1 MYLIFHMSMRQARA
15 DLSRA
20 QAAGGRGGGL
30 QRAESATLA
39 GQTAGSEGESEEVAE
54 LRRKAAEGAEGARA
68 LAEVRE
74 QLAAAAAARD
84 ALQRQLEEAR
94 ARAAPSKRS
103 EGDKMD
109 QRERLE
115 LQASR
120 LCCSS
125 VLLMGLLL

>member
-1 MYLIFHMSMRQARA
+1 M
-15 DLSRA
+15 
-20 QAAGGRGGGL
+20 
-30 QRAESATLA
+30 
-39 GQTAGSEGESEEVAE
+39 
-54 LRRKAAEGAEGARA
+54 RRKAAEGAEGARA

-84 ALQRQLEEAR
+84 ELQRQLEEAR